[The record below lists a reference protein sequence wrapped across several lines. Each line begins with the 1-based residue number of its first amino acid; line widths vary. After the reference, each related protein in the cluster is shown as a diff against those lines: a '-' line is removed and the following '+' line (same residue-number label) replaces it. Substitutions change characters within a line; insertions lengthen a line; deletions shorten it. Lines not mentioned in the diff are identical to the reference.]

1 MTTREEFEA
10 AMALYDEAVAK
21 YGAAKAEFEALE
33 QQIMARLASGKEL
46 TAADSLAED
55 RVRASLFFA
64 RVRLSKRVDPRSP
77 S

>member
-1 MTTREEFEA
+1 MTPREDFEA
-10 AMALYDEAVAK
+10 AMALYDEAVAM

-33 QQIMARLASGKEL
+33 QQIMERLASGREL
-46 TAADSLAED
+46 TAAASLEEE

-64 RVRLSKRVDPRSP
+64 RVRLSKHANPRSP